1 MPNVLKM
8 ENAGLIAGSTTLP
21 VILVTVDNMDFPTWG
36 DFYDFVEA
44 QVAPGLG
51 GAITTY
57 TFFYNQYQYP
67 GLFNPAADTL
77 SLGAVNYGDSDGFQF
92 TRFVGQSYGEHNN
105 IVSLG
110 NPNSTGSGAIYY
122 KGDLVFY
129 SDVYAGSPPSS
140 GYPIKMNPV
149 ILFINENDEIYKG
162 WSPYAAISFWSGGFG
177 GMGVK
182 DDCLPYA
189 EFPRQVNQ
197 WYRQFT
203 STTPFTTLTAGD
215 AITDDIG
222 NRVPV
227 GQDDPYAPGGYS
239 GGDNSVGNYD
249 LTGEPQ
255 PLGPVPSWVK
265 DGLDTGFFTL
275 FNPTS
280 SELRQLAN
288 YLWSNNF
295 DLDLLKKLFNNPMDL
310 MLNFGIVPCAVES
323 GGSKEVGIGLISTGI
338 YMNTAAHRNVYM
350 SFGPVPIERAFAGYL
365 DYSPYTR
372 IDLILPFVGVVP
384 LDVDSVMGRSL
395 TVVYNIDLL
404 TGCCVAGLTADGHA
418 VGEFAGNCMRPLP
431 LTGADYSNILS
442 GLIQTAGAIAAGAAS
457 GGVAGAVTGGM
468 GAASSAI
475 VNEGKPMIQ
484 KGGALSSASGWMG
497 HLKPTLICSIPRQCH
512 PLAQQYMEG
521 YPSFVS
527 GKISS
532 LFGYAKVEKIQLYDI
547 PSTDEEL
554 EELEAILKAGFIYNK
569 DDKKPLPTKPQP
581 PGLAILFG
589 YNKSKKERVYKN
601 VDWENSGYRTG
612 SLVESTSITDPVILI
627 QGGKSLFT
635 GVNYFYIPDFGRFY
649 YIRKIETIRTGVVR
663 ITGHVDV
670 LYSFA
675 DDFKG
680 NTAIF
685 SNMQQSGVSFGFN
698 KYLNDGTFRVYQDRV
713 VINKYEF
720 PEGFSHSEYI
730 LVMAGS

>member
-1 MPNVLKM
+1 MPNVMKM

-36 DFYDFVEA
+36 DFYDFVET
-44 QVAPGLG
+44 QVAPSLG

-57 TFFYNQYQYP
+57 TFFYNQYQNP
-67 GLFNPAADTL
+67 GLFNAAADTL
-77 SLGAVNYGDSDGFQF
+77 SVGAVNYGDSSGFQF
-92 TRFVGQSYGEHNN
+92 TRFVGKSYGDHVNE
-105 IVSLG
+105 VG
-110 NPNSTGSGAIYY
+110 FGSTGVGFITY
-122 KGDLVFY
+122 KGNNVYY
-129 SDVYAGSPPSS
+129 SGIFSGTAPE
-140 GYPIKMNPV
+140 GYPIRMNPL
-149 ILFINENDEIYKG
+149 ILFINENDQIFYG
-162 WSPYAAISFWSGGFG
+162 WQAAQNAISFWSGGFG
-177 GMGVK
+177 GMGVA

-197 WYRQFT
+197 WYRQQ
-203 STTPFTTLTAGD
+203 SNNTPFTALTAGD

-222 NRVPV
+222 NRIPV

-239 GGDNSVGNYD
+239 GGDTSVGDYD

-265 DGLDTGFFTL
+265 DGLDTGFYTL

-280 SELRQLAN
+280 SELRQLAS

-310 MLNFGIVPCAVES
+310 ILNFGVVPCAIES

-338 YMNTAAHRNVYM
+338 YMNTAAERNVHLE
-350 SFGPVPIERAFAGYL
+350 FGPEDVTKAFSAYL

-384 LDVDSVMGRSL
+384 LDVDAIMGRAL
-395 TVVYNIDLL
+395 TVVYNIDIL
-404 TGCCVAGLTADGHA
+404 TGCCVAGLMAGGHA
-418 VGEFAGNCMRPLP
+418 IGEYAGNCMRPLP
-431 LTGADYSNILS
+431 LTGADYTNMLS

-457 GGVAGAVTGGM
+457 GGAAGAVAGGM

-484 KGGALSSASGWMG
+484 KGGALSSASGWLG
-497 HLKPTLICSIPRQCH
+497 HLKPTLICSIPRQCL
-512 PLAQQYMEG
+512 PSAQQKLEG

-532 LFGYAKVEKIQLYDI
+532 LFGFARVEKIQLHTI
-547 PSTDEEL
+547 PATAEEL
-554 EELEAILKAGFIYNK
+554 EELEAILKDGFIYNK
-569 DDKKPLPTKPQP
+569 ADKKTLPTPPEP
-581 PGLAILFG
+581 PGMAVLFG
-589 YNKSKKERVYKN
+589 YNKSMKERVYKN
-601 VDWENSGYRTG
+601 VDWENRGYRTG

-635 GVNYFYIPDFGRFY
+635 GVNYFYVPDFGRFY

-663 ITGHVDV
+663 ISGHVDV

-675 DDFKG
+675 DDLKD
-680 NTAIF
+680 NSAIF
-685 SNMQQSGVSFGFN
+685 SSMQQAGTLFGFN

-720 PEGFSHSEYI
+720 TAGFSHSEYV
-730 LVMAGS
+730 LAMAGS